1 VSKGDIRGRIKARHL
16 QKGLVVHGAVFTG
29 SKTAACRTTHQV
41 TRSAIAIF
49 VASFEADAAVDRVR
63 LTALQLLHQ
72 VRLLMVPD

>member
-1 VSKGDIRGRIKARHL
+1 MRCKSDGNMFY
-16 QKGLVVHGAVFTG
+16 QKVLANILLTNEKKQCKKVLVP
-29 SKTAACRTTHQV
+29 
-41 TRSAIAIF
+41 AIAIF